1 MTAPLFLVDAR
12 SWRDPGV
19 GDSVA
24 LVGAEARHAAT
35 VARVRVGESVL
46 VCDGVGGRALVR
58 VDSVAPDRVAGVVL
72 ERLDVARAE
81 PSYTLVQA
89 LAKGDRDE
97 AAVEM
102 ATELGV
108 DTVVPWQAGRS
119 IVQWRGERAERGRR
133 KWESVVA
140 TATKQSRRAWL
151 PVVEPLV
158 SGAALVARLRR
169 SALVLVLHEEA
180 TLPLGEVRLPGRGE
194 VALVVGPEGGIGADE
209 LAGLIGIGALAV
221 RLGPEVLRTSTAGPV
236 ALAVLASTHRWPP
249 TPSKTHL

>member
-12 SWRDPGV
+12 SWTDPGV
-19 GDSVA
+19 GESVA

-46 VCDGVGGRALVR
+46 VCDGVGGRALMQVG
-58 VDSVAPDRVAGVVL
+58 SVASDRVTGVVL
-72 ERLDVARAE
+72 ERLDVVRAE

-97 AAVEM
+97 AAIEM

-119 IVQWRGERAERGRR
+119 VVQWRGERAERGRR

-140 TATKQSRRAWL
+140 TATKQSRRAWV

-158 SGAALVARLRR
+158 SAGSLVRRLEQ
-169 SALVLVLHEEA
+169 ADLVLVLHEEA
-180 TLPLGEVRLPGRGE
+180 VQPLREVRLPERGE

-209 LAGLIGIGALAV
+209 MSALLGIGALAV
-221 RLGPEVLRTSTAGPV
+221 RLAPEVLRTSTAGPA
-236 ALAVLASTHRWPP
+236 ALAILASTHRWPP
-249 TPSKTHL
+249 IPSKTHL